1 LKLTTVNSLK
11 ELQSSI
17 EDLKRKEEEYMQLKR
32 KYQADENKRVREM
45 QNGISEVLISLEVI
59 FLWI

>member
-1 LKLTTVNSLK
+1 MKLTTVNSLK